1 MSNQNQ
7 RHRYVGNIGSPTRRC
22 VAACCAASEVSKER
36 EHCEAYAYRII
47 GALDLRGTD
56 KSYLSEI
63 IASARQDARDA
74 ALEEACKAQCPNCA
88 RGEEP
93 RSIPGH
99 VYHPIPGT
107 GGGGWPQASE
117 PCMAAGIRGLKEKR

>member
-1 MSNQNQ
+1 MSSGKSPEALAREFANTHNVT
-7 RHRYVGNIGSPTRRC
+7 HFVGDLAETFAR
-22 VAACCAASEVSKER
+22 VAAEARR
-36 EHCEAYAYRII
+36 E
-47 GALDLRGTD
+47 
-56 KSYLSEI
+56 
-63 IASARQDARDA
+63 

-93 RSIPGH
+93 RSIPGY

-117 PCMAAGIRGLKEKR
+117 SCMAARILTLKEGRRQGGPGVIDMEKL